1 MMPIVHFSWWLYG
14 TTRKIKCV
22 EVCLFHFFKQCII
35 VGLQSTGEASTLEQL
50 DEAGGELTDFVSTA
64 KWVLTVSCH

>member
-1 MMPIVHFSWWLYG
+1 LY
-14 TTRKIKCV
+14 IFPDDCLEQQEKCV
-22 EVCLFHFFKQCII
+22 QVCLFHFFKQCII

-64 KWVLTVSCH
+64 K

>member
-1 MMPIVHFSWWLYG
+1 MMPVVHFPDEFLEQQE
-14 TTRKIKCV
+14 KCV

-64 KWVLTVSCH
+64 K

>member
-1 MMPIVHFSWWLYG
+1 MIVWNNKKNVLKFVSF
-14 TTRKIKCV
+14 I
-22 EVCLFHFFKQCII
+22 FFKQCII

-64 KWVLTVSCH
+64 K